1 MTSQNVTKAGSYSLK
16 NGNSFDIVKLLG
28 SPKKMTGGVNQ
39 MWILE
44 KRIPFRYVSLYIT
57 DGVIWF

>member
-16 NGNSFDIVKLLG
+16 KGNSFDIVKLLG

-44 KRIPFRYVSLYIT
+44 KRIPLIYRNTLE
-57 DGVIWF
+57 